1 MYLDTIDSYAHY
13 ALREPQRIDF
23 SAMERAAIDAAYDI
37 TEIRLDLSGELAQ
50 KPCAECAG
58 EERTFLTLETGQA
71 FEVRGVA
78 VPEGRATVVLLARDW
93 KTAHPY
99 LEMQ

>member
-1 MYLDTIDSYAHY
+1 MYLDTVDSYAHY

-23 SAMERAAIDAAYDI
+23 SAMERAAAGAAYDI
-37 TEIRLDLSGELAQ
+37 TEIRLDLSGDLTQ

-58 EERTFLTLETGQA
+58 EQRTFLTLETGQA
-71 FEVRGVA
+71 FEVRGVG
-78 VPEGRATVVLLARDW
+78 GRNGHATVVLHARDW
-93 KTAHPY
+93 RTSHPY